1 MQRVY
6 MRIGEI
12 LVRHGVINLEQM
24 HEALCRQRV
33 NFKRLGDVLIDGG
46 MATMSQVNAAMV
58 EQAWRC
64 GQDEVQEEKGN

>member
-24 HEALCRQRV
+24 HEALCRQRLSHR
-33 NFKRLGDVLIDGG
+33 RLGDVLIEEG
-46 MATMSQVNAAMV
+46 MATISQVNAAIT
-58 EQAWRC
+58 EQEWRQ
-64 GQDEVQEEKGN
+64 GGTLGRGN